1 MFQPT
6 WDSIDARPIPSWF
19 DEAKFGIFIHW
30 GLYSVPAWGP
40 KGSYAEWYWH
50 YLMEEGS
57 ETRKFHNRT
66 YGEAFKYP
74 DFAKDFKAE
83 LYEPDKWADVFKRAG
98 ARYVVLTS
106 KHHEGYCLWP
116 NPQAWNWNSVDTGP
130 HRDLLGDLTTSVR
143 KAGLMMGFYYSLYEW
158 YHPLYLSDPERYVV
172 EHMIPQI
179 KDLVTRYAPS
189 ILWTDGE
196 WDHPSEFWK
205 SAEILAWLLNEGP
218 NPEEVVINDRW
229 GKGIRNVHGG
239 FYTTEYG
246 DIGGGK
252 EAVLSHKWEE
262 CRGIGR
268 SFGYNRNEDEEDYQK
283 PRDLIHMLIDIVA
296 KGGNLLLDV
305 GPTADGRIPVIMQ
318 QRLLEMGKWLEVNGE
333 AIYGTKP
340 WKVSA
345 EGESLRYTA
354 KGETLYA
361 ISKGWP
367 GKELLVQAPIPGVKT
382 QVTLLGYDGPLK
394 TEHLDERVHI
404 EVPPLSVE
412 EAPCQHAFV
421 FKLERGA

>member
-1 MFQPT
+1 M
-6 WDSIDARPIPSWF
+6 
-19 DEAKFGIFIHW
+19 
-30 GLYSVPAWGP
+30 
-40 KGSYAEWYWH
+40 
-50 YLMEEGS
+50 
-57 ETRKFHNRT
+57 
-66 YGEAFKYP
+66 
-74 DFAKDFKAE
+74 
-83 LYEPDKWADVFKRAG
+83 
-98 ARYVVLTS
+98 
-106 KHHEGYCLWP
+106 GY
-116 NPQAWNWNSVDTGP
+116 
-130 HRDLLGDLTTSVR
+130 
-143 KAGLMMGFYYSLYEW
+143 YYSLYEW

-196 WDHPSEFWK
+196 WDHPSEIWK
-205 SAEILAWLLNEGP
+205 SPEILAWLLNEGP

-246 DIGGGK
+246 EVGGGM
-252 EAVLSHKWEE
+252 EPVISHKWEE

-305 GPTADGRIPVIMQ
+305 GPTGDGRIPVIMQ

-333 AIYGTKP
+333 AIYATTP
-340 WKVSA
+340 WKVSG
-345 EGESLRYTA
+345 EGETMRYTA

-367 GKELLVQAPIPGVKT
+367 GKELVVQAPKPGAKT
-382 QVTLLGYDGPLK
+382 NVSLLGYDPPLK
-394 TEHLDERVHI
+394 AEHLDDRVHI
-404 EVPPLSVE
+404 EVPPLSVG

-421 FKLERGA
+421 FKLEPTA